1 MLAFSGR
8 DTKNNINFGFAGN
21 YPVFFNIKRF
31 PELVPTLY
39 PSPRGGGVDCTK
51 LSDDNFSLKDLE
63 DQTGDWQRVAAYSSW
78 LDARIFE
85 ETEPS
90 REMFQSNALIILY
103 RSGGQLGSVDSLEQM
118 PGGLWRISEQR
129 ESL

>member
-1 MLAFSGR
+1 M
-8 DTKNNINFGFAGN
+8 
-21 YPVFFNIKRF
+21 
-31 PELVPTLY
+31 
-39 PSPRGGGVDCTK
+39 DCTK

-118 PGGLWRISEQR
+118 PGGLWRISEQG